1 MTTPASP
8 LDASPLPAAE
18 LSPAVQK
25 LLAGPTPS
33 KAMAAK
39 GLAPLRPTE
48 LVTAIYQLTF
58 DPDAAVKAA
67 ASAAPGAL
75 PEKLLKAALAEPLPA
90 PVLHFFGA
98 RVAPDK
104 GEVLETLLLNQATAD
119 ATFVVMARRLGER
132 ELEIIFQNEQRLLRT
147 PAILEALYG
156 NRFARMSSLNR
167 AIELCARNN
176 VRPEGIPGFDEI
188 VKSLLED
195 PNAKDAAA
203 DQAFAS
209 ALAATEAAAPAEGD
223 ATAAEAG
230 DKAEGEDGKRK
241 SPVIDFLRLKLH
253 EKVRLATLGNEYC
266 RNNLI
271 RDPNR
276 IVALAVIRSPKI
288 TDGEIVR
295 AASNRTVSEDVIRY
309 IANQREFTKVY
320 AVKLGLV
327 MNPKCPL
334 AFSLKLLPLLHGDD
348 LKDLSRSKNVPSALS
363 TAARR
368 LVMNRAD
375 KGGGG

>member
-1 MTTPASP
+1 MSTPTAP
-8 LDASPLPAAE
+8 LDASPLPTAD

-25 LLAGPTPS
+25 LLGGPAPS
-33 KAMAAK
+33 KTMAAK
-39 GLAPLRPTE
+39 GLAPLRPVE

-58 DPDAAVKAA
+58 DADAAVKAA
-67 ASAAPGAL
+67 ATAAPGAL
-75 PEKLLKAALAEPLPA
+75 PDKILLAALGEPLHA
-90 PVLHFFGA
+90 SVLHFFGV
-98 RVAPDK
+98 RVAPNK
-104 GEVLETLLLNQATAD
+104 SEVLEKLLLNPATAD
-119 ATFVVMARRLGER
+119 ATFVLLAKRLGER

-156 NRFARMSSLNR
+156 NRAARMSSLNR
-167 AIELCARNN
+167 AIELCAHNN

-195 PNAKDAAA
+195 PNAKEPAA
-203 DQAFAS
+203 DQAFTSVLQAVE
-209 ALAATEAAAPAEGD
+209 AIAPVADAQAAAAEPD
-223 ATAAEAG
+223 KPEEAE
-230 DKAEGEDGKRK
+230 KRK
-241 SPVIDFLRLKLH
+241 SPVIDFMRLKLH

-295 AASNRTVSEDVIRY
+295 AASNRTVNEDVIRY
-309 IANQREFTKVY
+309 IANQRELTKVY
-320 AVKLGLV
+320 AVKMGLV
-327 MNPKCPL
+327 TNPKCPL

-375 KGGGG
+375 KGRVD

>member
-1 MTTPASP
+1 
-8 LDASPLPAAE
+8 
-18 LSPAVQK
+18 
-25 LLAGPTPS
+25 
-33 KAMAAK
+33 
-39 GLAPLRPTE
+39 
-48 LVTAIYQLTF
+48 
-58 DPDAAVKAA
+58 
-67 ASAAPGAL
+67 
-75 PEKLLKAALAEPLPA
+75 
-90 PVLHFFGA
+90 
-98 RVAPDK
+98 
-104 GEVLETLLLNQATAD
+104 
-119 ATFVVMARRLGER
+119 
-132 ELEIIFQNEQRLLRT
+132 
-147 PAILEALYG
+147 
-156 NRFARMSSLNR
+156 
-167 AIELCARNN
+167 
-176 VRPEGIPGFDEI
+176 
-188 VKSLLED
+188 
-195 PNAKDAAA
+195 
-203 DQAFAS
+203 
-209 ALAATEAAAPAEGD
+209 
-223 ATAAEAG
+223 
-230 DKAEGEDGKRK
+230 
-241 SPVIDFLRLKLH
+241 
-253 EKVRLATLGNEYC
+253 VRLATLGNEYC